1 LHALIITNSYYTL
14 KRTPLLPLALTP
26 SNYHQS
32 TLHNITL
39 FTTAH
44 TRYGWIDALR
54 DSAEAAVSDDMFA
67 HREHRFPY
75 NAPVSKEAYHYRS
88 IFEEFFPQNA
98 AAETVSAT
106 HCYLHNLIY
115 YCLRSD

>member
-1 LHALIITNSYYTL
+1 
-14 KRTPLLPLALTP
+14 
-26 SNYHQS
+26 
-32 TLHNITL
+32 
-39 FTTAH
+39 
-44 TRYGWIDALR
+44 
-54 DSAEAAVSDDMFA
+54 MFA

-106 HCYLHNLIY
+106 YCYVINLLLFEQWLSTG
-115 YCLRSD
+115 C